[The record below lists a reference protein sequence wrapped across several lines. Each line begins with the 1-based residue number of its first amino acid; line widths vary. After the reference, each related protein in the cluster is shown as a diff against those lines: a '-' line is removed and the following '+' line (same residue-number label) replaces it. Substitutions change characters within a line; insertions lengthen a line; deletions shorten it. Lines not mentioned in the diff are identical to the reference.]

1 MLQLKSGTIWLL
13 ENSRNSYLE
22 SVSISKP
29 KLPRLTARLTMS
41 MGWNSCRNTNSKDV
55 TGLARVCMRC
65 ATPHELNSSEY
76 VIYACLSKL
85 LSPVIYHQCHYTCCN
100 CSGIL
105 SHTFSQSPYIYFYQ
119 LFSYHINGDKTGR
132 WKDWW
137 TPQRRK
143 TTLLWLN
150 RHTKKKSTIGTLKDK
165 SRKVSQP
172 ETNVLLRRVWEFPVT
187 LQCCRPTI
195 VFTVVLFYHCRHTGQ
210 LSAAIKDKC
219 LNLTSF
225 VPNTH
230 TLHHPP
236 SRQTYGGFPLK
247 CYYEETS
254 HFTPVWRKITATTQ
268 TMYPPTP
275 KPPTDY
281 GNLSN
286 LRGI

>member
-13 ENSRNSYLE
+13 ENSRNSYLD

-150 RHTKKKSTIGTLKDK
+150 RHTKKKK
-165 SRKVSQP
+165 
-172 ETNVLLRRVWEFPVT
+172 
-187 LQCCRPTI
+187 
-195 VFTVVLFYHCRHTGQ
+195 YHRD
-210 LSAAIKDKC
+210 IE
-219 LNLTSF
+219 
-225 VPNTH
+225 
-230 TLHHPP
+230 
-236 SRQTYGGFPLK
+236 R
-247 CYYEETS
+247 
-254 HFTPVWRKITATTQ
+254 
-268 TMYPPTP
+268 
-275 KPPTDY
+275 
-281 GNLSN
+281 
-286 LRGI
+286 